1 MSRIRN
7 TISSKTKVYG
17 AALVILVAAFILLKI
32 LSGERVNSE
41 ITETFFGL
49 GNWIL
54 ILISL
59 IVGFLIGLA
68 VINKRK

>member
-7 TISSKTKVYG
+7 TISSETKVYG
-17 AALVILVAAFILLKI
+17 VALAILVAAFILLKI
-32 LSGERVNSE
+32 LSGKRINSE

-49 GNWIL
+49 ANWML

-68 VINKRK
+68 VIKKRK